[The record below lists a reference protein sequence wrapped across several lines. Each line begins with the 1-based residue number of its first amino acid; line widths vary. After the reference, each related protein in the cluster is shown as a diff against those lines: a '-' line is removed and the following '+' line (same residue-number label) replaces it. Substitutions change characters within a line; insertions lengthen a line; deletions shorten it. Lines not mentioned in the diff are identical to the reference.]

1 MDFLLAMACL
11 FGILILVIY
20 ILSILTLIKMGVF
33 FDVLKDGKNKKVI
46 WQEKIAR
53 ITILSIASP
62 FMVIGYILVEKLG
75 VRP

>member
-1 MDFLLAMACL
+1 
-11 FGILILVIY
+11 
-20 ILSILTLIKMGVF
+20 MGVF

-62 FMVIGYILVEKLG
+62 FMVISYILVEKLG